1 MHGYRCL
8 SLIVVKIG
16 TEARQTAEPLSGQIR
31 AMRIYISRPKM
42 RIALLPVPACRVL
55 EIAIDDLEGPGERH
69 AQPAHDLRQ
78 SSLGVL
84 GISEV
89 QRRLCG
95 ELIEG
100 C

>member
-1 MHGYRCL
+1 MHGCRCL
-8 SLIVVKIG
+8 SLMVVKIG

-31 AMRIYISRPKM
+31 AMRIYISRSKM
-42 RIALLPVPACRVL
+42 RKHCCQCRLAGFLRSPSMILKARASATLSPPTTSGNRALR
-55 EIAIDDLEGPGERH
+55 
-69 AQPAHDLRQ
+69 
-78 SSLGVL
+78 VL

>member
-1 MHGYRCL
+1 VPGC
-8 SLIVVKIG
+8 
-16 TEARQTAEPLSGQIR
+16 
-31 AMRIYISRPKM
+31 RI
-42 RIALLPVPACRVL
+42 LQV
-55 EIAIDDLEGPGERH
+55 AIDDLEGARERH

-78 SSLGVL
+78 SSLRVL